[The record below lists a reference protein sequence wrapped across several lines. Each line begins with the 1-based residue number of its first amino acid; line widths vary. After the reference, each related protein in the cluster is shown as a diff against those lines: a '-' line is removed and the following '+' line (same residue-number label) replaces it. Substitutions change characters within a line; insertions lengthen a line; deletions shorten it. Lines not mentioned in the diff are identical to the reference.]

1 LICSILVK
9 KEVKKLLD
17 ICNES
22 EKEGIKIALK
32 AISKVMKEIEDLNW
46 SSIKRGLKS
55 ISDPA

>member
-1 LICSILVK
+1 MICSILVK

-32 AISKVMKEIEDLNW
+32 GISKVMKEIEDLNW